1 MRLIARWLASAI
13 ALLLVALII
22 PNIHVEDFWASLLAA
37 LVIGLINGVLGSV
50 LRFLTMPIN
59 CLTLGLFS
67 LVLNAFLFW
76 LAAELVPGFEVVGA
90 LAAFVGAILYGL
102 LAGAIA
108 GLLGARD

>member
-1 MRLIARWLASAI
+1 MRLIARWLASAL

-22 PNIHVEDFWASLLAA
+22 PNIHVQDFWAALVAA
-37 LVIGLINGVLGSV
+37 LVIGLINGVLGTV

-67 LVLNAFLFW
+67 LILNAFLFW
-76 LAAELVPGFEVVGA
+76 LASELVPGFDVIGVI
-90 LAAFVGAILYGL
+90 AAFIGAILYGL

-108 GLLGARD
+108 GLLGLRD